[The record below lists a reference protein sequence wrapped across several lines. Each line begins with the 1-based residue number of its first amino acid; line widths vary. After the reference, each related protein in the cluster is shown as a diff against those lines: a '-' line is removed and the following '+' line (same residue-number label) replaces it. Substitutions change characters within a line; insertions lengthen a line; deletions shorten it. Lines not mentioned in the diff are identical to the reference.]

1 MSLSIAH
8 LGPTGTY
15 TEAAALAYSQWL
27 TQETGQQSFLCCYPS
42 IAQTLQAVANHEA
55 SLGVVPIENSLEG
68 SVTMTMD
75 ALWRLDNLQIQQAL
89 ILPISHALLSCASDL
104 QLIRTI
110 YSHPQALAQ
119 CQGWIDKFLPLAQLV
134 PTNATT
140 EALQHLEQDTTAGAI
155 ASQRA
160 AQLYNLPIL
169 ACPINDYPDNHT
181 RFLIVGAGFAKELS
195 YRNKGCLLN
204 PPLQGGSHT
213 SLAFSVP
220 ANVPGALAKLLQ
232 IFASRNINLSRIE
245 SRPTK
250 RSLGEYLF
258 FIDIE
263 ANANDPSI
271 QSALAELKLHTE
283 TLKIFGSYNVLPIHS
298 KNEEGTKIN
307 PVNQET
313 FD

>member
-8 LGPTGTY
+8 LGPNGTY
-15 TEAAALAYSQWL
+15 AEAAALAYSQWL
-27 TQETGQQSFLCCYPS
+27 AQKTDQQSFLCSYPS
-42 IAQTLQAVANHEA
+42 IAQTLQAVANGEA

-75 ALWRLDNLQIQQAL
+75 ALWRLDALQIQQAL
-89 ILPISHALLSCASDL
+89 ILPIAHALLSCAEDL
-104 QLIRTI
+104 AEIRTI

-119 CQGWIDKFLPLAQLV
+119 CQGWIDKCLPLAQLV

-140 EALQHLEQDTTAGAI
+140 EALQHLEQDKTAGAI

-169 ACPINDYPDNHT
+169 ACPINDYPDNYT
-181 RFLIVGAGFAKELS
+181 RFLVVS
-195 YRNKGCLLN
+195 LN
-204 PPLQGGSHT
+204 PSSSGTHT

-220 ANVPGALAKLLQ
+220 ANVPGALAQLLQ

-263 ANANDPSI
+263 ADAHNPSI
-271 QSALAELKLHTE
+271 KSALIDLKQHTE
-283 TLKIFGSYNVLPIHS
+283 TLKIFGSYTVLPMVTETTEQKTFRQKSEI
-298 KNEEGTKIN
+298 TKR
-307 PVNQET
+307 T
-313 FD
+313 M

>member
-15 TEAAALAYSQWL
+15 AEAAALAYSQWL
-27 TQETGQQSFLCCYPS
+27 SQETGQQSFLCSYPS
-42 IAQTLQAVANHEA
+42 IAQTLQAVANDQA

-75 ALWRLDNLQIQQAL
+75 ALWRFDNLQIQQAL
-89 ILPISHALLSCASDL
+89 ILPIAHALISCAEDL
-104 QLIRTI
+104 AFIRTI

-140 EALQHLEQDTTAGAI
+140 EALQHLEQDITAGAI

-169 ACPINDYPDNHT
+169 ACPINDYLDNYT
-181 RFLIVGAGFAKELS
+181 RFLVVS
-195 YRNKGCLLN
+195 LN
-204 PPLQGGSHT
+204 PASGGSHT

-220 ANVPGALAKLLQ
+220 ANVPGALAQLLQ

-263 ANANDPSI
+263 ANAHDSSVE
-271 QSALAELKLHTE
+271 SALAELKLHTE
-283 TLKIFGSYNVLPIHS
+283 TLKIFGSYQILPINS
-298 KNEEGTKIN
+298 KNQDGTKGDN
-307 PVNQET
+307 LNKET
-313 FD
+313 F